1 MVSVAC
7 WALLL
12 SSYSAST
19 NAQVDQ
25 TTGNLINFT
34 GTPTATTGNW
44 VNGVYVNQI
53 CFQAGQ
59 PGNCGPNPSIRASSG
74 SINFSYGQVDLH
86 QIVNINQALTAV
98 GSGVRLSGFNFS
110 FAAKNGNGWDDGRQ
124 DYLSAYVKLYSAAGA
139 LAGNYDY
146 TQYTNQRYNWTNFN
160 FTETFANPVLATNYS
175 TARVGFIGRDSNY
188 WAGNYGPEI
197 TSVGFRLNYQVDPC
211 SLNPA
216 YSPTCSGFNTVVTSG
231 NVLPDPNA
239 WGQSIYQAAAI
250 NTALKSAGIGATVH
264 GIRYS
269 FDWAVGGQQ
278 CTDTFLFWCTG
289 WSDSNIN
296 VNVRLTN
303 SNGSLAMNRN
313 YGYSG
318 QNISGGV
325 SDTYLLPRSL
335 NQSALG
341 TVSMSSSGSGDSAA
355 GNFRTQLMYTPDP
368 CAKDPLYSPNCSGYA
383 QAMALKLSSTQSTS
397 NTTIVEPA
405 PASTSVVAT
414 ANVTQSTPQQTSNT
428 SAAKGSPQSKTVA
441 AALSTIAKNQQREQ
455 AIQNSAVQMATT
467 EAAAAGDRAQQQA
480 VSVAAAAVTMSQTLS
495 NASVQTQRQTNTAS
509 AGTAPVSQAQS
520 GPLMINTA
528 PVNNDK
534 SVTAAVTTTV
544 QTPAP
549 RVNTAV
555 VSVSSNVSTAN
566 DTQYS
571 MISAAQS
578 YFSRA
583 QTQPVQETATSSTP
597 PQPNKSAT
605 APVATVI
612 PITVTTTNTAV
623 FSQANTDYQQS
634 TMISAY
640 TQPQNTMFYAMAAA
654 PVEQQQ
660 QITAQAVSIVR
671 QAEIEQ
677 VSSTS
682 GFMTNRT
689 DPLNEVVESKPVAA
703 TSNTAESAQTVK
715 ANVSDN
721 ELAGGVDINKL
732 ATTPVGYSNY
742 TSLMLKDGKMYEPKE
757 IYKNQTPV
765 DNARALRQLS
775 TDRLH
780 QQMIEQQYRR

>member
-1 MVSVAC
+1 
-7 WALLL
+7 
-12 SSYSAST
+12 
-19 NAQVDQ
+19 
-25 TTGNLINFT
+25 
-34 GTPTATTGNW
+34 
-44 VNGVYVNQI
+44 
-53 CFQAGQ
+53 
-59 PGNCGPNPSIRASSG
+59 
-74 SINFSYGQVDLH
+74 
-86 QIVNINQALTAV
+86 
-98 GSGVRLSGFNFS
+98 
-110 FAAKNGNGWDDGRQ
+110 
-124 DYLSAYVKLYSAAGA
+124 
-139 LAGNYDY
+139 
-146 TQYTNQRYNWTNFN
+146 
-160 FTETFANPVLATNYS
+160 
-175 TARVGFIGRDSNY
+175 
-188 WAGNYGPEI
+188 
-197 TSVGFRLNYQVDPC
+197 
-211 SLNPA
+211 
-216 YSPTCSGFNTVVTSG
+216 
-231 NVLPDPNA
+231 LPDPNA

-264 GIRYS
+264 GIKYS

-335 NQSALG
+335 NQTALG
-341 TVSMSSSGSGDSAA
+341 AVGMSSSGSGDSAA

-383 QAMALKLSSTQSTS
+383 QAMAAKLSSTQSTS
-397 NTTIVEPA
+397 KTTIVEPV
-405 PASTSVVAT
+405 PASTSVVTT
-414 ANVTQSTPQQTSNT
+414 ANVTQSPPQQTSNT
-428 SAAKGSPQSKTVA
+428 TAAKGSPQSKTVA

-509 AGTAPVSQAQS
+509 AGTAPVSQTQS
-520 GPLMINTA
+520 GPPIANTA

-549 RVNTAV
+549 RVTTAAA
-555 VSVSSNVSTAN
+555 SVSSNVSTAN

-583 QTQPVQETATSSTP
+583 QTQPVQETATSSPP

-605 APVATVI
+605 TPVATVV

-623 FSQANTDYQQS
+623 FSQAKEDYQQS

-660 QITAQAVSIVR
+660 QTTAQQVSFAR

-677 VSSTS
+677 VNNSTS
-682 GFMTNRT
+682 FMTNRT
-689 DPLNEVVESKPVAA
+689 DPLNEVVESKTTV
-703 TSNTAESAQTVK
+703 TTTNSTESTQTVK
-715 ANVSDN
+715 PAVSDN
-721 ELAGGVDINKL
+721 ELAGGVDISKL
-732 ATTPVGYSNY
+732 ATTPVGYSSY
-742 TSLMLKDGKMYEPKE
+742 TSLMLQDGKLYEPKE